1 MNARALAHIKSLLES
16 DKFKDRQ
23 EGYQAVRDA
32 FRDDAVVHDFEPS
45 DDDKSGP
52 KDKKKLTNSWLFILQ
67 VVFGAVR
74 AERAVYLKKGVANAT
89 AVSARR
95 FTDAASI
102 VRWLTERSL
111 KYLRKPSVKA
121 LVDHLQETMVHRG
134 ELLEPVSLDYSKTL
148 RILLSWQQHLDQL
161 DGTRWT
167 HLLHFAF
174 SGVLQTPLRTQGDFK
189 EEDSDNED
197 NQMDVDIEV
206 ASSVDPSSPKGGKRK
221 QSDDD
226 DTPRKRR
233 AVQSNLTL
241 EQIEFAGLVRVLLSG
256 SASPYVTIDDLQFP
270 RNILKRFKM
279 FFIRYPRDT
288 TAHYDMLVA
297 LNRVVSHLSLNTL
310 REVGN
315 LGHDIWNS
323 LVASW
328 NSRHHAVK
336 EQLILA
342 FRQLFPYMNHPSD
355 NVTTSEQ
362 REAAFD
368 KIRGLWRLL
377 DAEADVVGRG
387 GLEALALDQLR
398 LEISHNATSPRP
410 FVTSC
415 LQSGNIFSEAQALSW
430 VALELQA
437 DCMISVSALPLFVS
451 SNFLMV
457 FFLAFSPL

>member
-1 MNARALAHIKSLLES
+1 MEGVGRIYCTSL
-16 DKFKDRQ
+16 
-23 EGYQAVRDA
+23 
-32 FRDDAVVHDFEPS
+32 
-45 DDDKSGP
+45 
-52 KDKKKLTNSWLFILQ
+52 
-67 VVFGAVR
+67 
-74 AERAVYLKKGVANAT
+74 
-89 AVSARR
+89 
-95 FTDAASI
+95 
-102 VRWLTERSL
+102 
-111 KYLRKPSVKA
+111 
-121 LVDHLQETMVHRG
+121 
-134 ELLEPVSLDYSKTL
+134 
-148 RILLSWQQHLDQL
+148 
-161 DGTRWT
+161 
-167 HLLHFAF
+167 F
-174 SGVLQTPLRTQGDFK
+174 SGVLQTPLRTQGDFE

-197 NQMDVDIEV
+197 NQMDVDVEV
-206 ASSVDPSSPKGGKRK
+206 GSSVDPSSPKSSKRK

-233 AVQSNLTL
+233 AIQTNLTL
-241 EQIEFAGLVRVLLSG
+241 EQIEFAGLIRVLLSG
-256 SASPYVTIDDLQFP
+256 SASPYVTIDNLQLP

-288 TAHYDMLVA
+288 TAHYDNVGCPKSGR
-297 LNRVVSHLSLNTL
+297 NPTSLSIHYGKLGTS
-310 REVGN
+310 
-315 LGHDIWNS
+315 GHDIWNS

-342 FRQLFPYMNHPSD
+342 FRQLFPFMNHPSD

-398 LEISHNATSPRP
+398 LEISLNATSPRP

-437 DCMISVSALPLFVS
+437 DCMISVSASPLFVS